1 MNYIQ
6 IDFRLAGE
14 NPAEAGEILIA
25 RLIELPF
32 DSFEETETG
41 MQAFMPADDF
51 DRNETETL
59 LKALKP
65 LLRFDYE
72 ITEIEDQNWNKQ
84 WESNYQP
91 VLIDR
96 KCSIRAPFHEP
107 DKNADFEIVIEPK
120 MSFGTAHHET
130 TSMMIS
136 FILENDWTGKT
147 VLDMG
152 CGTGVLAILASM
164 KGAEKLA
171 AIDND
176 EWAYANTVENL
187 ERNHISNAMAIQG
200 GKEAIP
206 QIKFDVI
213 LANINRN
220 ILLDQMADYRQVMK
234 KNGKLFISG
243 FYEEDLPVLEKSAQK
258 FNLEFVTCKTMN
270 RWCAALFKLKVN
282 HQQNKS
288 GID

>member
-6 IDFRLAGE
+6 IDFKFQKN
-14 NPAEAGEILIA
+14 NPADAGEILIA
-25 RLIELPF
+25 RLSELPF

-41 MQAFMPADDF
+41 VRAFIPQNAFDKNEIETFLKDLEPAIH
-51 DRNETETL
+51 
-59 LKALKP
+59 
-65 LLRFDYE
+65 FDYE
-72 ITEIEDQNWNKQ
+72 ITEIEDQNWNEQ

-91 VLIDR
+91 VLIDG
-96 KCSIRAPFHEP
+96 KCFIRAPFHEP
-107 DKNADFEIVIEPK
+107 VKDAEYEIVIEPK

-136 FILENDWTGKT
+136 FILENDWAGKT

-164 KGAEKLA
+164 KGAEKLV

-176 EWAYANTVENL
+176 EWAYANTLENL
-187 ERNHISNAMAIQG
+187 ERNHISNAIAIQG

-206 QIKFDVI
+206 QIKFDMI

-220 ILLDQMADYRQVMK
+220 VLLDQLEDYSHVL
-234 KNGKLFISG
+234 KNGGKLFMSG
-243 FYEEDLPVLEKSAQK
+243 FYKEGLSVLKQVANK
-258 FNLEFVTCKTMN
+258 LNVEFITCKALN
-270 RWCAALFKLKVN
+270 LWCAAVFEMRNNQSAK
-282 HQQNKS
+282 
-288 GID
+288 